1 MCTIHI
7 ALISPISVH
16 AQAHQVAEFVNPV
29 TGTQR
34 RPVVLRRF
42 QNPAQRWLTG
52 HRGVDLAA
60 PPGSIIYAAG
70 TGTVLFAGV
79 IAGTGTVSILHA
91 NGLRTTYQPVSPMVA
106 AGDAVAA
113 GEPIGLLLAST
124 TSWPGLQWGAKYGA
138 EDYINPLSL
147 LPIPMIRLKPVAGYA
162 RG

>member
-1 MCTIHI
+1 MNI
-7 ALISPISVH
+7 AFVSPPP
-16 AQAHQVAEFVNPV
+16 AYARTHQVAEFVNPV

-42 QNPAQRWLTG
+42 NNPSQPWLSG

-60 PPGSIIYAAG
+60 TPGSTIYAAG
-70 TGTVLFAGV
+70 TGTVLYAGV

-106 AGDAVAA
+106 VGDAVVA
-113 GEPIGLLLAST
+113 GEPIGLLLAAT

-138 EDYINPLSL
+138 EHYINPLSL